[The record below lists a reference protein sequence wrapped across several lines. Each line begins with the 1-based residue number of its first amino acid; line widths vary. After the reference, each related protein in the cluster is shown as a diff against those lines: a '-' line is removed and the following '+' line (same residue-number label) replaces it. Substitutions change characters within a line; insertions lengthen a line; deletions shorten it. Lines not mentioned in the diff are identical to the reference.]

1 LEERTIIIDDLIY
14 LLLRPPQ
21 DCVHDFETKIKDD
34 SFRTF
39 RGNQDFWQRVK
50 ESDLIRVL
58 NAVAVDF
65 GYVQGMNVL
74 LGPFLYIMPE
84 VDSYYCLSTLIS
96 KHCPKYVSKNLDGVY
111 KGCELLDKCLESLDK
126 ELYEHIKSKM
136 TLDVFSVP
144 YIMTLFANMQPLNEV
159 LKLWD
164 AIFAFGI
171 HFVVPLLV
179 TYLML
184 MRDALLAQHS
194 AYK

>member
-1 LEERTIIIDDLIY
+1 MHEF
-14 LLLRPPQ
+14 Q
-21 DCVHDFETKIKDD
+21 AKIKDD

-39 RGNQDFWQRVK
+39 KGNTEFWHKIK
-50 ESDLIRVL
+50 EPELTRVL

-74 LGPFLYIMPE
+74 LGPFIYIMPE
-84 VDSYYCLSTLIS
+84 VDSYYCLSALIS
-96 KHCPKYVSKNLDGVY
+96 SHCPKYVSKNLDGVY

-126 ELYEHIKSKM
+126 ELYDHIRSM
-136 TLDVFSVP
+136 LTLDVFSVP
-144 YIMTLFANMQPLNEV
+144 YIMTLFANMQPLHEV

-164 AIFAFGI
+164 AIFAFGV

-184 MRDALLAQHS
+184 MRDALLAQKT